1 MYVTRSADDI
11 VIRHF
16 FDYANPMIS
25 KKMSQPITDN
35 APNPPVPGFPE
46 LKASDSERELLHPIV
61 LKPESLKSQHSY
73 TCANHPNEE
82 AFCLC
87 AKCGNK
93 LCRSCCV
100 SIIGRRYCINCV
112 VDDDNLR
119 TAYDREMLRP
129 KIFQAALEIQSVKA
143 PQKISDLPNGLYNL
157 IFKTTIFVINA
168 RKSPFKLTFP
178 IALIAMAPKNIVSIV
193 FYLDK
198 LVPQTEKYKPA
209 YEMLTAMPVASRIF
223 TALITTAIQILLI
236 DVVFYSCAKTFTTTN
251 MTFTQAASVM
261 HYCMIPLIFYVLGLV
276 FDIEVISFISVIL
289 MIMLTTVA
297 SRASTQTTFL
307 RSFGLMIVFIAITSL
322 LRLID

>member
-1 MYVTRSADDI
+1 
-11 VIRHF
+11 
-16 FDYANPMIS
+16 MIS

-46 LKASDSERELLHPIV
+46 ITASDSEHELLQPVV

-93 LCRSCCV
+93 LCHSCCV

-143 PQKISDLPNGLYNL
+143 PQKISDIPNGLYNL
-157 IFKTTIFVINA
+157 IFKTTIFFINA

-178 IALIAMAPKNIVSIV
+178 IALIAMAPNAIVSML

-198 LVPQTEKYKPA
+198 LIPQTENYKPV
-209 YEMLTAMPVASRIF
+209 YEMLTAMPVASRIIA
-223 TALITTAIQILLI
+223 ALITTAIQILLI
-236 DVVFYSCAKTFTTTN
+236 DLIFFSCAKTFTTTN

-261 HYCMIPLIFYVLGLV
+261 HYCLIPLIFSVFGLI
-276 FDIEVISFISVIL
+276 FDSEAIAFISVIL
-289 MIMLTTVA
+289 MIMLTTTA
-297 SRASTQTTFL
+297 SRASTQTTFM
-307 RSFGLMIVFIAITSL
+307 RSFGMMLVFIVITTL
-322 LRLID
+322 LRLI